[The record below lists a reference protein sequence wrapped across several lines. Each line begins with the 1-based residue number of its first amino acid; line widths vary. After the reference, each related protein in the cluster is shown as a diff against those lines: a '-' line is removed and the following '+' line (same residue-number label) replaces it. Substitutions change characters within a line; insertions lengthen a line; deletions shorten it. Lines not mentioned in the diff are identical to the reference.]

1 MSLFD
6 HQRLTNDTFKIDIP
20 RMRQSWYTDKYFANI
35 SRMLAILAERDCTY
49 RPSGGQNRLSAELSK
64 MTVHPGDLEVEM
76 QWFTR
81 RAGNTLVVGVDKS
94 LTMLKNCTGYWEG
107 DNFVN
112 TADLLEVW
120 AVEDGV
126 MVEADGNPA
135 NIQPVMRVHGRYR
148 DFAILETPTL
158 GVLTRSSR
166 VATNVYDTLVAARGK
181 PVMFFPARFDLH
193 EVQAADGYAY
203 NIAVQRFN
211 LDHASSLGPFISTD
225 AQGDWW
231 GGSGGGTIAHSAIAC
246 FMGDTAAAMLA
257 FAEVLPVTIPR
268 IALVDFND
276 DCVTDSVS
284 TLKAMFDRYRELMD
298 KDQPEEAAR
307 YRLFGVRTDTSA
319 ALRDRSITPIGDP
332 ALDLGVN
339 PRLVF
344 QMRQA
349 LDSAWK
355 DWQLPEK
362 WLDAAREFCRSV
374 KIVVSGGF
382 NPEKIR
388 RFEQLGVPVD
398 TYAVGSSLFDNH
410 GPTVTDFTA
419 DIVRVK
425 LNDEWIDMA
434 KTGRRPCDNPQLQQI
449 W

>member
-1 MSLFD
+1 MSLFN
-6 HQRLTNDTFKIDIP
+6 HQRLTNETFKIDIQ
-20 RMRQSWYTDKYFANI
+20 RMRQAWYTDKYFANI
-35 SRMLAILAERDCTY
+35 SSMLAILAAKNFTY
-49 RPSGGQNRLSAELSK
+49 EASGGQNRLSEEMSK
-64 MTVHPGDLEVEM
+64 KTIHPGDLEVEM

-81 RAGNTLVVGVDKS
+81 RTGDTLVVGLDKS
-94 LTMLKNCTGYWEG
+94 LTMLKNCTGYWQEEQFL
-107 DNFVN
+107 D
-112 TADLLEVW
+112 TSDELQVW
-120 AVEDGV
+120 AVEDGTIV
-126 MVEADGNPA
+126 HADGNPA
-135 NIQPVMRVHGRYR
+135 NVQPVMRVRGRYR

-158 GVLTRSSR
+158 GVLTHSSR
-166 VATNVYDTLVAARGK
+166 VATNVYDTLVAAKGK
-181 PVMFFPARFDLH
+181 PVMFFPARFDVH

-211 LDHASSLGPFISTD
+211 MDHASSLGPFISTD

-268 IALVDFND
+268 IALVDFNN
-276 DCVTDSVS
+276 DCVTDSLT
-284 TLKAMFDRYRELMD
+284 TLKAMFLRYQDLIE
-298 KDQPEEAAR
+298 KGEEEEAAR
-307 YRLFGVRTDTSA
+307 YKLYGVRTDTSA
-319 ALRDRSITPIGDP
+319 ALRDKSVTPVGDP

-349 LDSAWK
+349 MDNAWQY
-355 DWQLPEK
+355 WELAPE
-362 WLDAAREFCRSV
+362 WLERAQEFCHRV

-382 NPEKIR
+382 NPEKIK
-388 RFEQLGVPVD
+388 RFETLGVPVD

-410 GPTVTDFTA
+410 GPTITDFTA
-419 DIVRVK
+419 DVVRVK
-425 LNDEWIDMA
+425 LNGDWVDMA
-434 KTGRRPCDNPQLQQI
+434 KTGRRPCENPALQRV

>member
-1 MSLFD
+1 MSVFN
-6 HQRLTNDTFKIDIP
+6 HQRLSNETFKVDIQ
-20 RMRQSWYTDKYFANI
+20 RMRQAWYTDKYFANI
-35 SRMLAILAERDCTY
+35 SKMLAVLAANNCTY
-49 RPSGGQNRLSAELSK
+49 EPSGGQNRLTDELRK
-64 MTVHPGDLEVEM
+64 KLIHPGDLEVEM

-81 RAGNTLVVGVDKS
+81 RAGDTLVVGVDKS
-94 LTMLKNCTGYWEG
+94 LTMLKHCTGYWKG
-107 DNFVN
+107 DQFFE
-112 TADLLEVW
+112 TADRLQVW
-120 AVEDGV
+120 AVEDGTIV
-126 MVEADGNPA
+126 HADGNPA
-135 NIQPVMRVHGRYR
+135 NVQPVLRVRGRYR

-166 VATNVYDTLVAARGK
+166 VATNVYDTLVAAKGK

-211 LDHASSLGPFISTD
+211 MDHASSLGPFISTD

-268 IALVDFND
+268 IALVDFNN
-276 DCVTDSVS
+276 DCITDSLV
-284 TLKAMFDRYRELMD
+284 TLKAMFYRYKELI
-298 KDQPEEAAR
+298 DQGNEKEAER
-307 YRLFGVRTDTSA
+307 YKLFGVRTDTSA
-319 ALRDRSITPIGDP
+319 ALRDQSVTPLGDP

-349 LDSAWK
+349 MDRAWQ
-355 DWQLPEK
+355 DWNLPSNWVDRAK
-362 WLDAAREFCRSV
+362 QFCKTV

-382 NPEKIR
+382 TPEKIR
-388 RFEQLGVPVD
+388 RFESLGVPVD

-419 DIVRVK
+419 DVVRVK
-425 LNDEWIDMA
+425 LNGEWIDLA
-434 KTGRRPCDNPQLQQI
+434 KTGRQPCDNPSLERV

>member
-1 MSLFD
+1 MSIFD
-6 HQRLTNDTFKIDIP
+6 HERLTNDTFKIDIS
-20 RMRQSWYTDKYFANI
+20 RMRQAWYTDKYFANI
-35 SRMLAILAERDCTY
+35 SRMLAILAEKNCVY
-49 RPSGGQNRLSAELSK
+49 QPSGAQNRLSSELDN
-64 MTVHPGDLEVEM
+64 TTIQPGDLEVEM

-81 RAGNTLVVGVDKS
+81 RPGSTLVVGLDKS
-94 LTMLKNCTGYWEG
+94 LTMLKQCTGYWQDEKFI
-107 DNFVN
+107 D
-112 TADLLEVW
+112 TSDELEVW
-120 AVEDGV
+120 AVDDGAIV
-126 MVEADGNPA
+126 LADGNPS
-135 NIQPVMRVHGRYR
+135 NVQPVMKVRGRYR

-181 PVMFFPARFDLH
+181 PVMFFPARFDVH

-211 LDHASSLGPFISTD
+211 MDHASSLGVFISTD

-257 FAEVLPVTIPR
+257 FAEVLPVSIPR
-268 IALVDFND
+268 IALVDFNN
-276 DCVTDSVS
+276 DCVTDSVV
-284 TLKAMFDRYRELMD
+284 TLKAMFERYRELTEAG
-298 KDQPEEAAR
+298 KAEEAAR
-307 YRLFGVRTDTSA
+307 YKLFGVRTDTSA
-319 ALRDRSITPIGDP
+319 TLRDRSVAPIGDP

-349 LDSAWK
+349 LDSAWQNWNLPTE
-355 DWQLPEK
+355 WQ
-362 WLDAAREFCRSV
+362 DTARDFCKAV

-382 NPEKIR
+382 TPEKIK
-388 RFEQLGVPVD
+388 RFELLTVPVD
-398 TYAVGSSLFDNH
+398 IFAVGSSLFDNH

-425 LNDEWIDMA
+425 LNGEWVDMA
-434 KTGRRPCDNPQLQQI
+434 KTGRRPCENPELKRV

>member
-1 MSLFD
+1 
-6 HQRLTNDTFKIDIP
+6 
-20 RMRQSWYTDKYFANI
+20 
-35 SRMLAILAERDCTY
+35 
-49 RPSGGQNRLSAELSK
+49 
-64 MTVHPGDLEVEM
+64 
-76 QWFTR
+76 
-81 RAGNTLVVGVDKS
+81 
-94 LTMLKNCTGYWEG
+94 
-107 DNFVN
+107 
-112 TADLLEVW
+112 
-120 AVEDGV
+120 
-126 MVEADGNPA
+126 
-135 NIQPVMRVHGRYR
+135 MRVRGRYR

-181 PVMFFPARFDLH
+181 PVMFFPARFDVH

-203 NIAVQRFN
+203 NIAVKRFN
-211 LDHASSLGPFISTD
+211 MDHASSLGPFISTD

-257 FAEVLPVTIPR
+257 FAEVLPVSIPR

-276 DCVTDSVS
+276 DCVTDSLS
-284 TLKAMFDRYRELMD
+284 TLKAMFNRYRELTEAG
-298 KDQPEEAAR
+298 KNEEAAR
-307 YRLFGVRTDTSA
+307 YKLFGVRTDTSA

-332 ALDLGVN
+332 TLDLGVN

-349 LDSAWK
+349 IDSAWL
-355 DWQLPEK
+355 DWQLPEN
-362 WLDAAREFCRSV
+362 WLDAARDFCRSV

-382 NPEKIR
+382 TPDKIK
-388 RFEQLGVPVD
+388 RFEQLAVPVD

-425 LNDEWIDMA
+425 LNGDWVDMA
-434 KTGRRPCDNPQLQQI
+434 KTGRRPCENPELQQI

>member
-1 MSLFD
+1 MSIFD
-6 HQRLTNDTFKIDIP
+6 HQRLTDDTFKIDIT

-35 SRMLAILAERDCTY
+35 ARMLAVLAENNCTFE
-49 RPSGGQNRLSAELSK
+49 PSGAQNRLTPELSK
-64 MTVHPGDLEVEM
+64 TAIHPGDLEVEM

-81 RAGNTLVVGVDKS
+81 RAGDTLVVGVDKS
-94 LTMLKNCTGYWEG
+94 LTMFKQCTGYWQE
-107 DNFVN
+107 DKFIDTSAN
-112 TADLLEVW
+112 LQVW
-120 AVEDGV
+120 AVEDGAV
-126 MVEADGNPA
+126 THSGGNPA
-135 NIQPVMRVHGRYR
+135 DIQPVMRVRGRYR

-166 VATNVYDTLVAARGK
+166 VATNVYDTLVAAHGK

-203 NIAVQRFN
+203 NIAVKRFN
-211 LDHASSLGPFISTD
+211 MDHASSLGPFISTD

-257 FAEVLPVTIPR
+257 FAEVLPVSIPR
-268 IALVDFND
+268 IALVDFNN
-276 DCVTDSVS
+276 DCVTDSVA
-284 TLKAMFDRYRELMD
+284 TLKAMFQRYRELTD
-298 KDQPEEAAR
+298 ARKTEETAR
-307 YRLFGVRTDTSA
+307 YKLFGVRTDTSA
-319 ALRDRSITPIGDP
+319 ALRDRSVAPIGDP
-332 ALDLGVN
+332 ALDMGVN

-349 LDSAWK
+349 LDSAWQS
-355 DWQLPEK
+355 WELPAQWK
-362 WLDAAREFCRSV
+362 DAARDFCRSV

-382 NPEKIR
+382 TPEKIR
-388 RFEQLGVPVD
+388 RFETLAVPVD
-398 TYAVGSSLFDNH
+398 IYAVGSSLFDNH

-425 LNDEWIDMA
+425 LNGEWVDMA
-434 KTGRRPCDNPQLQQI
+434 KTGRQPCDNPELQRV

>member
-1 MSLFD
+1 MSIFD
-6 HQRLTNDTFKIDIP
+6 HQRLTNDTFKIDIS
-20 RMRQSWYTDKYFANI
+20 RMRQAWYTDKYFANI
-35 SRMLAILAERDCTY
+35 ARMLAVLAEKDCTFQ
-49 RPSGGQNRLSAELSK
+49 PSGAQNRLSVEQA
-64 MTVHPGDLEVEM
+64 TQTIQPGDLEVEM

-81 RAGNTLVVGVDKS
+81 RAGSTLVVGLDKS
-94 LTMLKNCTGYWEG
+94 LTMLKQCVGYWQDEK
-107 DNFVN
+107 FVD
-112 TADLLEVW
+112 TSDKLEVW
-120 AVEDGV
+120 AVEDGTIV
-126 MVEADGNPA
+126 QADGNPSTV
-135 NIQPVMRVHGRYR
+135 QPVMKVRGRYR

-203 NIAVQRFN
+203 NIAVKRFN
-211 LDHASSLGPFISTD
+211 MDHASSLGPFISTD

-257 FAEVLPVTIPR
+257 FAEVLPVSIPR
-268 IALVDFND
+268 IALVDFNN
-276 DCVTDSVS
+276 DCVTDSLA
-284 TLKAMFDRYRELMD
+284 TLKAMFSRYRELTEAG
-298 KDQPEEAAR
+298 KLEEAAR
-307 YRLFGVRTDTSA
+307 YKLFGVRTDTSA
-319 ALRDRSITPIGDP
+319 ALRDKSIAPIGDP

-349 LDSAWK
+349 LDSAWQNW
-355 DWQLPEK
+355 DLPVE
-362 WLDAAREFCRSV
+362 WLDTARDFCKAV

-382 NPEKIR
+382 TPEKIK
-388 RFEQLGVPVD
+388 RFELLAVPVD
-398 TYAVGSSLFDNH
+398 IYAVGSSLFDNH

-425 LNDEWIDMA
+425 LNGEWINMA
-434 KTGRRPCDNPQLQQI
+434 KTGRRPCDNPELKRV